1 MADIEFTY
9 AQTLVFDLT
18 GFSLANMVSKMKD
31 IFYMYYFL
39 YIYMD
44 ECGVTDTGFS
54 QDFAQVKFIIQCVQ
68 DIYPGS
74 IGLLLIHNAPKIFSS
89 R

>member
-1 MADIEFTY
+1 MADIESTY
-9 AQTLVFDLT
+9 TQTLVFDLT

-31 IFYMYYFL
+31 IL
-39 YIYMD
+39 YIYTFYMD
-44 ECGVTDTGFS
+44 ERGATDTGFP
-54 QDFAQVKFIIQCVQ
+54 QDFTQVKFIIQCVQ

-74 IGLLLIHNAPKIFSS
+74 IGLILIHNAPKIFAG